1 MRLDQFPFLIIVVA
15 QRECTRY
22 LCLSQLILSRHADSS
37 ALVHPHCLCITSFIP
52 LSPTQKKEERFLQ
65 EDRLKSLQEIEELKK
80 LCCTEAEKAK
90 QLRGDELAIQEQERK
105 STVNQFM
112 VQIQEL
118 QHKVKI
124 L

>member
-1 MRLDQFPFLIIVVA
+1 MYSVSLLEPVDPFATRRLVCP
-15 QRECTRY
+15 R
-22 LCLSQLILSRHADSS
+22 SS
-37 ALVHPHCLCITSFIP
+37 ALSLHHFLHSAVSHP
-52 LSPTQKKEERFLQ
+52 KKEERFLQ

-90 QLRGDELAIQEQERK
+90 QLRGDELAVQEQERK